1 MRFEVRALSP
11 DNLIETHS
19 VDAPDAA
26 EAGRML
32 QQRLQ
37 PLSIQAAAAPVMGAV
52 PGRGNKA
59 FLQ

>member
-32 QQRLQ
+32 QQQRLQ
-37 PLSIQAAAAPVMGAV
+37 PLSI
-52 PGRGNKA
+52 
-59 FLQ
+59 LSLIHI